1 MKHQTMGHTAMFSE
15 VLMMAIVYLAFLE
28 VPALSPEAF
37 MEDHGIPIQHVQLN
51 LGHQEGFDLSI

>member
-1 MKHQTMGHTAMFSE
+1 MGHTAMFSE
-15 VLMMAIVYLAFLE
+15 VLMMAVVYLAFLE

-51 LGHQEGFDLSI
+51 LGHQEEFDLSI